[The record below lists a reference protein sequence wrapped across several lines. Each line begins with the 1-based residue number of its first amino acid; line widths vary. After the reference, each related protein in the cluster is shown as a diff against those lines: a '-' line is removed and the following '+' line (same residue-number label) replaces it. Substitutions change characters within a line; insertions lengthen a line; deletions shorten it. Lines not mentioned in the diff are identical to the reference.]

1 MRLFGRDQENASLE
15 AFFADR
21 SGEHRLMLLR
31 GDPGSGKSALLEFA
45 AARAPGLVLSVGG
58 LEALRHIE
66 LAASMGMLNRLAEE
80 REEENLLSRI
90 LDDDP

>member
-1 MRLFGRDQENASLE
+1 
-15 AFFADR
+15 
-21 SGEHRLMLLR
+21 
-31 GDPGSGKSALLEFA
+31 
-45 AARAPGLVLSVGG
+45 LVLSVGG